1 MNVWAAPAIG
11 LEGITVTTVESPAA
25 AGNAPTLRNLYFVR
39 FTFAVVWAVLLF
51 ATRSYLGLLAIGLL
65 VLYPLFDLGAAVAD
79 ARASR
84 ATGAVLGL
92 RANITISLVA
102 AVGLAF
108 AGTVGISA
116 VLRWWGAWAIVT
128 GLLQLIVGVGRRE
141 MSGQWP
147 MILSGGLSVV
157 AGVWFL
163 LQATAQDPELT
174 NVAGY
179 ALLGGLFFLISSL
192 RLDRAIRAY
201 E

>member
-1 MNVWAAPAIG
+1 M
-11 LEGITVTTVESPAA
+11 TTVESPAA
-25 AGNAPTLRNLYFVR
+25 TGNASALRHLYFVR

-79 ARASR
+79 ARTSR

-92 RANITISLVA
+92 RANITISLLA

-108 AGTVGISA
+108 AGTVGIPA
-116 VLRWWGAWAIVT
+116 VLRVWGAWAIAT
-128 GLLQLIVGVGRRE
+128 GLLQLIVGVGRRA

-147 MILSGGLSVV
+147 MIFSGGLSVL
-157 AGVWFL
+157 AGAWFL

-192 RLDRAIRAY
+192 RLDRAVRAH